1 MESMPQRPSQL
12 DSGASE
18 THKNPQ
24 IYDREQ
30 TKKAAKLVMF

>member
-12 DSGASE
+12 DSGASK
-18 THKNPQ
+18 THKNHQ

-30 TKKAAKLVMF
+30 TKKAEILVMF